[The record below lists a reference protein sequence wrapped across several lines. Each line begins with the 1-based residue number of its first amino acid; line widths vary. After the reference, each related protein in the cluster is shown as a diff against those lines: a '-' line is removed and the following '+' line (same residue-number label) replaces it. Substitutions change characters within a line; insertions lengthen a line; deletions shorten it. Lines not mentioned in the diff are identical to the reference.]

1 MSSSVSFW
9 VWVYLRNFFKTPVFL
24 IAAIIWVPPCLFI
37 SVYLSLFFHLLV
49 WVWVWMCV
57 SFSLRMW
64 IRGFVSLWVSES
76 ESISLSV
83 RVRDCESV
91 WVSVSVWGTLSV
103 CVCVC
108 VSVCVCVCVCVGVCC
123 HLIHPSGRAIELCFR
138 CWGCTCAPTQD
149 VRNRGTIKIFYLGK
163 CVEGTFVHLDLRS
176 CQSVPA
182 TILFWCGCGCGRHW
196 VRKWVHS
203 FFIRTIL

>member
-1 MSSSVSFW
+1 M
-9 VWVYLRNFFKTPVFL
+9 RNFFKTPVFWL
-24 IAAIIWVPPCLFI
+24 PRLFECLPVYSFLFI
-37 SVYLSLFFHLLV
+37 SLYFFICWSECECGCVSPSLSACGSEGLSL
-49 WVWVWMCV
+49 
-57 SFSLRMW
+57 
-64 IRGFVSLWVSES
+64 SES
-76 ESISLSV
+76 LSQSLSLYLWESETECVSLSV
-83 RVRDCESV
+83 F
-91 WVSVSVWGTLSV
+91 V
-103 CVCVC
+103 CVW
-108 VSVCVCVCVCVGVCC
+108 VCC

-182 TILFWCGCGCGRHW
+182 TILFWCGCGCGWHW